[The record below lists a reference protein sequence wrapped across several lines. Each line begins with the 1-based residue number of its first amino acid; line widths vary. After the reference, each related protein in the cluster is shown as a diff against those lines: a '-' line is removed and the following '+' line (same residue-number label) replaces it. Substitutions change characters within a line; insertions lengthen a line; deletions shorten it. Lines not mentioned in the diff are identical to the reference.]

1 MRRNQEQ
8 DYDALCLQALEAF
21 ERLGT
26 KVAAALELGVP
37 VSTLKNRLTAAY
49 ARDLAGRM
57 AKGVVGP
64 GMEVR
69 AVTSRTDREG
79 NIVGQTIWAGAQAS
93 DDSFDIPEGHEVK
106 GVSAFVGPDGRVFR
120 RWVKTRATGLSE
132 SNFRE
137 SIRLTAETHTPA
149 APLEPEMFARTH
161 DPALLNLHPLPDL
174 HLGVRPD
181 ISSGQKSW
189 SLEGAV
195 ETYKGVM
202 RKLIVRAPSAREGV
216 ILGLGDALHFDDDTM
231 MTRRSGHVLPGTA
244 NYAECLSA
252 AQGLFVYQTEIAL
265 MAYEKVSVRIIRGN
279 HDPDS
284 ALAVAHFLKA
294 WFRDSK
300 RVEVDTDSGAT
311 WVRQHGKVMLAG
323 THGHETKIHEMPG
336 IMASDHRR
344 IWGETEWRY
353 AHGGHLHHAAK
364 SNGEADGVEWETH
377 QAPIPR
383 DAYHQSRRYR
393 SQRSL
398 CVISY
403 HADRGYCGRVV
414 ETI

>member
-1 MRRNQEQ
+1 MQGTEEPEYSRQ
-8 DYDALCLQALEAF
+8 CLQALEAF

-26 KVAAALELGVP
+26 KAAAAAELGVP
-37 VSTLKNRLTAAY
+37 VSTVKDRIAVAL

-57 AKGVVGP
+57 PRGTVPK

-69 AVTSRTDREG
+69 AVTSRTDRDG
-79 NIVGQTIWAGAQAS
+79 NIIAQTVRAVSEAS
-93 DDSFDIPEGHEVK
+93 DMPFDIPNGHEVK
-106 GVSAFVGPDGRVFR
+106 GVSAFVGADGRVVG
-120 RWVKTRATGLSE
+120 RWVKTRTTALSE
-132 SNFRE
+132 INFRE
-137 SIRLTAETHTPA
+137 SIRLTAESHTPA
-149 APLEPEMFARTH
+149 APIEPGMLSRAH

-174 HLGVRPD
+174 HLGARPD
-181 ISSGQKSW
+181 RVAGW
-189 SLEGAV
+189 GLAHAV
-195 ETYKGVM
+195 SVYKDVM
-202 RKLIVRAPSAREGV
+202 RKLLVRAPNAREGM

-231 MTRRSGHVLPGTA
+231 MTRRSGNVLPGTA
-244 NYAECLSA
+244 SYAECLSA
-252 AQGLFVYQTEIAL
+252 AQGLFVYQVETAL

-284 ALAVAHFLKA
+284 ALAIAHFLKA

-300 RVEVDTDSGAT
+300 RVEVDTDPGAT

-336 IMASDHRR
+336 VMASDHRR
-344 IWGETEWRY
+344 MWGETEWRY
-353 AHGGHLHHAAK
+353 AHGGHFHHATK

-377 QAPIPR
+377 QAPVPR
-383 DAYHQSRRYR
+383 DAYHQNRKFR